1 MPGMKISRRAALG
14 SAMATASATNIPSA
28 ARAAD
33 PIPVVASFSILAD
46 LAAQVGGANIRVTSL
61 VGPDQDA
68 HAYQPRPSDARA
80 VAGARVIVINGL
92 GFEGWAERLAQSA
105 GFKGT
110 AVVASRGVKALRAS
124 EAGHSDAG
132 HGHGASGR
140 DSGGH
145 GALDPHAWQEVA
157 NVKLYVGNIRDGLAA
172 ADPANAGAY
181 AANANATLAK
191 LTALEAEITAAL
203 AAIPRGNRRIV
214 TSHDAFTY
222 YGDAYGVDFAAPQS
236 AISANDPTPREMAA
250 LIAQVRKENIRAL
263 FLENISAGQV
273 LAQVARETGAR
284 IGGRV
289 YSDALSAPGG
299 PAGTYI
305 DMMRH
310 NTRMFV
316 QALR

>member
-1 MPGMKISRRAALG
+1 MARFILTRRG
-14 SAMATASATNIPSA
+14 AMAGMAGMAIAHA
-28 ARAAD
+28 ARAAE
-33 PIPVVASFSILAD
+33 PISVIASFSIIAD
-46 LAAQVGGANIRVTSL
+46 LAREVGGPLVRVTSL
-61 VGPDQDA
+61 VGQDQDA

-80 VAGARVIVINGL
+80 VSTARMMVVNGL

-105 GFKGT
+105 GFKGI
-110 AVVASRGVKALRAS
+110 AVVASRGVKALRAGEVGHS
-124 EAGHSDAG
+124 HAGHNHAAG
-132 HGHGASGR
+132 GAA
-140 DSGGH
+140 
-145 GALDPHAWQEVA
+145 GAVDPHAWQEVA

-181 AANANATLAK
+181 AANAAAYLVK
-191 LTALEAEITAAL
+191 LTALEAEITTAW

-250 LIAQVRKENIRAL
+250 LIAQIRRDNIRAL

-289 YSDALSAPGG
+289 YSDALSAPVG

-310 NTRMFV
+310 NTRLFV

>member
-1 MPGMKISRRAALG
+1 MAQAA
-14 SAMATASATNIPSA
+14 A
-28 ARAAD
+28 
-33 PIPVVASFSILAD
+33 PIPVVASFSIVAD
-46 LAAQVGGANIRVTSL
+46 LVREVGGTLVQVTSL

-80 VAGARVIVINGL
+80 VATARVMVINGL

-110 AVVASRGVKALRAS
+110 AVVASRGVKALRAG
-124 EAGHSDAG
+124 EAG
-132 HGHGASGR
+132 HGHAGHSHAAGGTAGAV
-140 DSGGH
+140 
-145 GALDPHAWQEVA
+145 DPHAWQEVA

-181 AANANATLAK
+181 AANANAYLAK
-191 LTALEAEITAAL
+191 LTALDADITAAW
-203 AAIPRGNRRIV
+203 AAIPRAARRIV

-250 LIAQVRKENIRAL
+250 LIAQIRKENIRAL

-299 PAGTYI
+299 PAASYAA
-305 DMMRH
+305 MMRH
-310 NTRMFV
+310 NTRLFV
-316 QALR
+316 EALR